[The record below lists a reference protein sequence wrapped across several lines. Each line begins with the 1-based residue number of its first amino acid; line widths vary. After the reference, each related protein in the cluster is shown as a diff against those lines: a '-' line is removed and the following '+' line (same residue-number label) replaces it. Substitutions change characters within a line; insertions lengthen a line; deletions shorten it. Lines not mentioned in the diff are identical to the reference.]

1 MKEIEIYGDY
11 IQLDQFLKKE
21 NMISSGGETGNFI
34 EKHEIFVNGVIIK
47 EKRKKIRIGDEL
59 SLDGEVYR
67 IIGAK
72 KCDAEKRI
80 SLRYGILKIFLLSLP
95 ET

>member
-21 NMISSGGETGNFI
+21 NIISSGGETGDFI
-34 EKHEIFVNGVIIK
+34 KNHEIFLNGIIIQ
-47 EKRKKIRIGDEL
+47 EKRKKIRLGDEI

-67 IIGAK
+67 IIEAK
-72 KCDAEKRI
+72 K
-80 SLRYGILKIFLLSLP
+80 
-95 ET
+95 

>member
-47 EKRKKIRIGDEL
+47 KKRKKIRIGDEL

-72 KCDAEKRI
+72 K
-80 SLRYGILKIFLLSLP
+80 
-95 ET
+95 

>member
-34 EKHEIFVNGVIIK
+34 EKHEIFVNGVIFK

-59 SLDGEVYR
+59 SLNGEVYK
-67 IIGAK
+67 IIEAK
-72 KCDAEKRI
+72 K
-80 SLRYGILKIFLLSLP
+80 
-95 ET
+95 

>member
-34 EKHEIFVNGVIIK
+34 EKREIFVNGVIIK

-59 SLDGEVYR
+59 SLDGEVYK
-67 IIGAK
+67 IIEAK
-72 KCDAEKRI
+72 K
-80 SLRYGILKIFLLSLP
+80 
-95 ET
+95 

>member
-21 NMISSGGETGNFI
+21 NIISSGGEIGDFI
-34 EKHEIFVNGVIIK
+34 KNHEIFLNGSIIQ
-47 EKRKKIRIGDEL
+47 EKRKKIRLGDEL

-67 IIGAK
+67 IIEAK
-72 KCDAEKRI
+72 K
-80 SLRYGILKIFLLSLP
+80 
-95 ET
+95 

>member
-21 NMISSGGETGNFI
+21 NIISSGGETGDFI
-34 EKHEIFVNGVIIK
+34 KNNEIFLNGIIIQ
-47 EKRKKIRIGDEL
+47 EKRKKIRLGDEL

-67 IIGAK
+67 IIEAK
-72 KCDAEKRI
+72 K
-80 SLRYGILKIFLLSLP
+80 
-95 ET
+95 

>member
-21 NMISSGGETGNFI
+21 NIISSGGETGDFI
-34 EKHEIFVNGVIIK
+34 KNHEIFLNGSIIQK
-47 EKRKKIRIGDEL
+47 KRKKIRLGDEL

-67 IIGAK
+67 IIEAK
-72 KCDAEKRI
+72 K
-80 SLRYGILKIFLLSLP
+80 
-95 ET
+95 

>member
-47 EKRKKIRIGDEL
+47 EKRKKFVSEMN
-59 SLDGEVYR
+59 
-67 IIGAK
+67 
-72 KCDAEKRI
+72 
-80 SLRYGILKIFLLSLP
+80 FLLM
-95 ET
+95 EKYTG

>member
-21 NMISSGGETGNFI
+21 NIISSGGETGDFI
-34 EKHEIFVNGVIIK
+34 KNHEIFLNGIIIQ
-47 EKRKKIRIGDEL
+47 EKRKKIRLGDEL

-72 KCDAEKRI
+72 K
-80 SLRYGILKIFLLSLP
+80 
-95 ET
+95 

>member
-34 EKHEIFVNGVIIK
+34 EKNEIFVNGVIIK

-59 SLDGEVYR
+59 SLDGEVYK
-67 IIGAK
+67 IIEAK
-72 KCDAEKRI
+72 K
-80 SLRYGILKIFLLSLP
+80 
-95 ET
+95 